1 MDEEQKGMKP
11 IWYFVGWMLT
21 MIGILV
27 VIAGFMNLYITLPQ
41 TSVVGHIHPDLWW
54 GGLITITG
62 LIYIWWNRNRV
73 VE

>member
-1 MDEEQKGMKP
+1 MNETQKGMKP

-27 VIAGFMNLYITLPQ
+27 VIAGFLNLYVSLPE
-41 TSVVGHIHPDLWW
+41 TSKVGWVHPDLWW

-62 LIYIWWNRNRV
+62 LVYIWWNRNSV